1 MDLGVSVAPWPGA
14 IRPHSTPGLSTC
26 VDERR
31 LCSDGVPV
39 PVSLLETEAL
49 RLAEWAF
56 ARHQPLVL
64 CPADPLVPLPA
75 LIAAAVHVADMAEHH
90 KTTGQYAGSSRKVA
104 VITNDFHLRGTY
116 RGLGIRNPVSRS
128 IATLRDVVPA
138 ATVGRDG
145 VIRVLASDP
154 RNGWSTIFAP
164 SIEAV
169 SSMRDIDL
177 VVVVPPAAGVRDA
190 LALGIPTVIVASDPA
205 DPNLAAISET
215 ATFCWNRADLV
226 RADAA
231 GSLTARLA
239 RRLAGG
245 TTEVVVVP
253 AHAVCENAALFW
265 QDIGPLTRASASST
279 VARELAREAFAL
291 FHDLSGLALP
301 LADYERF
308 TEPLRVRLEAIGAA
322 VRWTRGEV
330 RELYLPMVAAELRD
344 LAAALGPVPPK
355 RQALVRALAEALD
368 RRADVLLVA
377 RTAELARLHR
387 ADLDQQGE
395 LSKVRVTSLG
405 ALASVEPADVA
416 VLTGMAPAWAR
427 WVYRAGIATELKIL
441 AYTPEGSVESVAR
454 GYDEANIVG
463 RVIGLQRA
471 HEEWLARPAAR
482 DRSWSSLTGES
493 RRLDD
498 DSERPPVVSA
508 DPINMR
514 TSPTSPDVPPGLW
527 DGDGWFAELGHSRPD
542 DERAARAISEK
553 PVASVVS
560 AIRVVFEGGR
570 WALLDT
576 AGTVTRISLASST
589 AQPATPVLTLAPG
602 DRVVFFDGDGRK
614 DLLGKVIEVAGEIPA
629 LAVSAAWAGYW
640 RRSLA
645 EAYRRFGTYAALSDA
660 LAFEG
665 CTVQAQTVRLWVVG
679 VTIGPEDDEDVR
691 RLGVVMGDNTLREK
705 YHEVCR
711 AFRTL
716 RGAHIRLS
724 RRLTDIA
731 VHVGAGIAGG
741 LVDEDEVVDQR
752 TGLTVADFRE
762 SLDVLTV
769 DQVHSV
775 GDVPYVLVGQLH
787 DEAEIA
793 EEHVNA

>member
-1 MDLGVSVAPWPGA
+1 
-14 IRPHSTPGLSTC
+14 
-26 VDERR
+26 
-31 LCSDGVPV
+31 
-39 PVSLLETEAL
+39 
-49 RLAEWAF
+49 
-56 ARHQPLVL
+56 VL

-104 VITNDFHLRGTY
+104 VVTNDFHLRGTY
-116 RGLGIRNPVSRS
+116 RGLGVRNPVSRS

-138 ATVGRDG
+138 ATIGRDG
-145 VIRVLASDP
+145 VVRVLASDP

-164 SIEAV
+164 SIEAL
-169 SSMRDIDL
+169 SSLSDIDL

-190 LALGIPTVIVASDPA
+190 LALGIPTVVVTSDPA
-205 DPNLAAISET
+205 DPALAAVTET
-215 ATFCWNRADLV
+215 ATFCWNRVDLA
-226 RADAA
+226 RAQAA
-231 GSLTARLA
+231 GSLTTRLA
-239 RRLAGG
+239 RRLDGG
-245 TTEVVVVP
+245 TSQVLAVP
-253 AHAVCENAALFW
+253 AHAICENAALFW
-265 QDIGPLTRASASST
+265 QDIGPLTRATASST
-279 VARELAREAFAL
+279 VARELSREAFAL

-301 LADYERF
+301 LADYERL
-308 TEPLRVRLEAIGAA
+308 TEPLRLRLDAIGAA
-322 VRWTRGEV
+322 VRWTRGEA
-330 RELYLPMVAAELRD
+330 RELYLPMVEAELRD

-355 RQALVRALAEALD
+355 RQALLHALAEAVD
-368 RRADVLLVA
+368 RHADVLLVA

-387 ADLDQQGE
+387 ADLDRQGE

-405 ALASVEPADVA
+405 ALAGVEPADVA
-416 VLTGMAPAWAR
+416 VLTGMAPAWGR
-427 WVYRAGIATELKIL
+427 WVYRAGIATELTVL
-441 AYTPEGSVESVAR
+441 AYSPEGSLESVAH
-454 GYDEANIVG
+454 GYDEADIVG
-463 RVIGLQRA
+463 RVIELQRA
-471 HEEWLARPAAR
+471 RENWLARPASR

-493 RRLDD
+493 RRVDD
-498 DSERPPVVSA
+498 DGDRPPVAATDSISV
-508 DPINMR
+508 R
-514 TSPTSPDVPPGLW
+514 TSPAPPDVPPGLW
-527 DGDGWFAELGHSRPD
+527 DGDGWFADLGSSRPD
-542 DERAARAISEK
+542 DERSTRTVTEK
-553 PVASVVS
+553 PAASVVS
-560 AIRVVFEGGR
+560 AVRVVFEGGR

-576 AGTVTRISLASST
+576 AGTVTRISLSSST

-629 LAVSAAWAGYW
+629 LAVSAAWVGYW

-645 EAYRRFGTYAALSDA
+645 QAYRRFGTYTALADA

-665 CTVQAQTVRLWVVG
+665 CAVQAQTVRLWVVG
-679 VTIGPEDDEDVR
+679 VTIGPDDDEDVR
-691 RLGVVMGDNTLREK
+691 RLGVVMGDVTLRDK

-741 LVDEDEVVDQR
+741 AITDDEVVDQK

-769 DQVHSV
+769 DQIHSV
-775 GDVPYVLVGQLH
+775 GNVPYVLVGQLH
-787 DEAEIA
+787 NEAEIA
-793 EEHVNA
+793 EERVNA